1 MSTSQN
7 SAPRSAALDWP
18 ASAVPARRPAW
29 IDRLLSL
36 FGGKTSPPGS
46 GAGRAS
52 AEFGHRLAEAAQTWT
67 THIDTAQSQMREAT
81 AHLLEGFSAI
91 LGELDLIIS
100 PPSASATSHAELDE
114 RATVLAHC
122 EQRLLG
128 LLQSLEQSVRSRE
141 EVLGSVRELSG
152 ASASLGD
159 MAEDVGKLARQT
171 NLLSINAAIEAA
183 RAGDSG
189 RGFAVVA
196 AEVRRLSAE
205 SGDTGR
211 RIGEQVNGFGER
223 MRGAL
228 KQADEHAQH
237 DNAGIRRSEDTI
249 RAVIADVDGA
259 VTQLN
264 ERAAQLRARG
274 ESVRAQVEQLM
285 VAFQFQDRVSQILDQ
300 VSVSI
305 HTATQR
311 LQSAM
316 ADGQAPDPGEWQAL
330 LSAGYTTAE
339 QRAIS
344 SPESPDAATAP
355 SAGTTFF

>member
-1 MSTSQN
+1 MSTSSN
-7 SAPRSAALDWP
+7 SAAGSVAHDGP
-18 ASAVPARRPAW
+18 AHGAPARQPWLARALAFLTGAASTPA
-29 IDRLLSL
+29 R
-36 FGGKTSPPGS
+36 GASP
-46 GAGRAS
+46 AS

-67 THIDTAQSQMREAT
+67 THIGTAQAQMREAT

-91 LGELDLIIS
+91 LSELDLIIS

-114 RATVLAHC
+114 RAAVLAQC

-141 EVLGSVRELSG
+141 QVLGSVRELSG

-274 ESVRAQVEQLM
+274 ESVRGQVEQLM

-300 VSVSI
+300 VSASI

-311 LQSAM
+311 LQTTM
-316 ADGQAPDPGEWQAL
+316 ANGQAPDPGEWQAL

-344 SPESPDAATAP
+344 APESPDAATAP
-355 SAGTTFF
+355 STGTTFF

>member
-1 MSTSQN
+1 MPTSQK
-7 SAPRSAALDWP
+7 SASGSAVLDWP
-18 ASAVPARRPAW
+18 TTAAPARRPGW
-29 IDRLLSL
+29 IDRALSL
-36 FGGKTSPPGS
+36 FGGAASPRKAV
-46 GAGRAS
+46 AGTANV
-52 AEFGHRLAEAAQTWT
+52 EFGHRLAEAAQTWT
-67 THIDTAQSQMREAT
+67 THIGTAQAQMREAT

-114 RATVLAHC
+114 RAAVLAQC

-128 LLQSLEQSVRSRE
+128 LLQSLEQTVRSRE
-141 EVLGSVRELSG
+141 QVLGSVRELSG

-237 DNAGIRRSEDTI
+237 DNTEIRRSEDTI

-274 ESVRAQVEQLM
+274 EAVRAQVEQLM

-300 VSVSI
+300 VGASI

-311 LQSAM
+311 LQAAM

-344 SPESPDAATAP
+344 TPETPDATGAA

>member
-1 MSTSQN
+1 MPSSQN
-7 SAPRSAALDWP
+7 SASHGAALDWS
-18 ASAVPARRPAW
+18 ASAAPEHRPGWFARV
-29 IDRLLSL
+29 LSL
-36 FGGKTSPPGS
+36 FGGRASPPK
-46 GAGRAS
+46 AGGGPAS
-52 AEFGHRLAEAAQTWT
+52 AELGHRLAEAAQTWT
-67 THIDTAQSQMREAT
+67 THIGTAQSQMREAT

-100 PPSASATSHAELDE
+100 PPSPSATSHAELDE
-114 RATVLAHC
+114 RATVLAQC

-211 RIGEQVNGFGER
+211 RIGDQVNGFSER

-228 KQADEHAQH
+228 QQADEHAQH
-237 DNAGIRRSEDTI
+237 DSAGIRRSEDTI
-249 RAVIADVDGA
+249 RAVIADVDSA

-274 ESVRAQVEQLM
+274 EAVRTQVEQLM

-300 VSVSI
+300 VSASI

-311 LQSAM
+311 LQAAM
-316 ADGQAPDPGEWQAL
+316 ADGHAPDPGEWQAL

-344 SPESPDAATAP
+344 APETPDGATAA
-355 SAGTTFF
+355 STGTTFF

>member
-1 MSTSQN
+1 MLHTLSGVRHEPSPSSGLLT
-7 SAPRSAALDWP
+7 RLLDLF
-18 ASAVPARRPAW
+18 RRPSCRDAV
-29 IDRLLSL
+29 R
-36 FGGKTSPPGS
+36 GGAQSP
-46 GAGRAS
+46 
-52 AEFGHRLAEAAQTWT
+52 EFGARLDEAAQLWVA
-67 THIDTAQSQMREAT
+67 HIGTAQSQMREAT

-91 LGELDLIIS
+91 LSELDLIIS
-100 PPSASATSHAELDE
+100 PPSAAGASHAELDE
-114 RATVLAHC
+114 RATVLAQC

-128 LLQSLEQSVRSRE
+128 LLQSLEHSVRSRE
-141 EVLGSVRELSG
+141 QVLGSVRELSG

-183 RAGDSG
+183 RAGESG

-211 RIGEQVNGFGER
+211 RIADQVSGFGER

-228 KQADEHAQH
+228 RQADEHAQH
-237 DNAGIRRSEDTI
+237 DSAEIQRSEETI
-249 RAVIADVDGA
+249 RAVVADVDGA

-274 ESVRAQVEQLM
+274 EAVRAQVEQLM

-300 VSVSI
+300 VGASI

-311 LQSAM
+311 LQAAL
-316 ADGQAPDPGEWQAL
+316 ADGRAPDPAEWQAL

-339 QRAIS
+339 QRAIAG
-344 SPESPDAATAP
+344 PDPLAASAAAP
-355 SAGTTFF
+355 AETTFF

>member
-1 MSTSQN
+1 MLHSVSGPLGEPSP
-7 SAPRSAALDWP
+7 SAGLLARVLDFFRRQSRRGAAQEL
-18 ASAVPARRPAW
+18 VQAR
-29 IDRLLSL
+29 
-36 FGGKTSPPGS
+36 
-46 GAGRAS
+46 
-52 AEFGHRLAEAAQTWT
+52 EFGARLAEAAQVWT
-67 THIDTAQSQMREAT
+67 THIGTAQSQMHEAT

-91 LGELDLIIS
+91 LAELDLIIS
-100 PPSASATSHAELDE
+100 PPAASGSSHAELDE
-114 RATVLAHC
+114 RATVLAQC

-128 LLQSLEQSVRSRE
+128 LLQTLEQTVRSRE
-141 EVLGSVRELSG
+141 QVLGSVRELSG

-183 RAGDSG
+183 RAGESG

-211 RIGEQVNGFGER
+211 RIGDQVNGFGDR

-228 KQADEHAQH
+228 RQADEYTQQDSAE
-237 DNAGIRRSEDTI
+237 IRRSEDTI

-274 ESVRAQVEQLM
+274 EAVRSQVEQLM

-300 VSVSI
+300 VGASI

-311 LQSAM
+311 LQTDLS
-316 ADGQAPDPGEWQAL
+316 DGRAPDPGEWQTL

-344 SPESPDAATAP
+344 GTDAQTAA
-355 SAGTTFF
+355 SASAAGTTFF

>member
-1 MSTSQN
+1 MLHFLSSHLGE
-7 SAPRSAALDWP
+7 SSP
-18 ASAVPARRPAW
+18 ASGLLA
-29 IDRLLSL
+29 RLLDL
-36 FGGKTSPPGS
+36 FPRPSRR
-46 GAGRAS
+46 GAAHGHAQAR
-52 AEFGHRLAEAAQTWT
+52 EFGARLDEAAQLWV
-67 THIDTAQSQMREAT
+67 THIGTAQSQMRVAT

-91 LGELDLIIS
+91 LSELDLIIS
-100 PPSASATSHAELDE
+100 PPSASGTGHAELDE
-114 RATVLAHC
+114 RAMVLAQC

-141 EVLGSVRELSG
+141 QVLGSVRELSG

-159 MAEDVGKLARQT
+159 MAEGVGKLARQT

-183 RAGDSG
+183 RAGESG

-211 RIGEQVNGFGER
+211 RISDQVNGFGER

-228 KQADEHAQH
+228 RQADEHAQH
-237 DNAGIRRSEDTI
+237 DSAEIKRSEDTI

-274 ESVRAQVEQLM
+274 EAVRAQVEQLM

-300 VSVSI
+300 VIASI

-311 LQSAM
+311 LHTAM
-316 ADGQAPDPGEWQAL
+316 AEGHAPDSGEWQAL

-344 SPESPDAATAP
+344 SPDTQAAASAA